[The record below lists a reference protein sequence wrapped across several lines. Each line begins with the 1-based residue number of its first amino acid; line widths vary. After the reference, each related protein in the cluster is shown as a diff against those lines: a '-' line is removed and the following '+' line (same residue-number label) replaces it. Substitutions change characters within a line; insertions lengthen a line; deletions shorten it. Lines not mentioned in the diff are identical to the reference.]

1 MTPKSDRTDLATRA
15 LSEPG
20 ANPASAHLTR
30 QPGQVS
36 RQERERALGQP
47 GLTVWFTGLSA
58 SGKSTLASALERTLV
73 NRGRAVYYLDGDN
86 VRLGLN
92 RDLGFSHEAR
102 SENIRRIAEV
112 SRLFNDAGLIVLA
125 AFALPRRPR
134 SGQRDRRS
142 CFIPG
147 GLSQRPPRGV
157 RSSGSQRF
165 VSSGTAGG
173 NSRVHGHFRAVR
185 SSPGAGVD
193 PPGRDVRRAG
203 GRGLV
208 GAAAQSRRELNCG
221 NPPEAV
227 VPVPIKTSRRS
238 LANGPRVYQGRSCPA
253 SRAAGRWW

>member
-125 AFALPRRPR
+125 AFISPYRAD
-134 SGQRDRRS
+134 RDRAREIVGPAS
-142 CFIPG
+142 FLEVYLSAPLAVCEARDPKGLYRRARRGEIPEFTG
-147 GLSQRPPRGV
+147 ISAPYEAPLAPELILPAEMSVVQAVEALLALLLSRGV
-157 RSSGSQRF
+157 S
-165 VSSGTAGG
+165 
-173 NSRVHGHFRAVR
+173 
-185 SSPGAGVD
+185 
-193 PPGRDVRRAG
+193 
-203 GRGLV
+203 
-208 GAAAQSRRELNCG
+208 
-221 NPPEAV
+221 
-227 VPVPIKTSRRS
+227 
-238 LANGPRVYQGRSCPA
+238 
-253 SRAAGRWW
+253 

>member
-1 MTPKSDRTDLATRA
+1 MNNLLEPLRRNPPMTPKSDRTDLATRA

-125 AFALPRRPR
+125 AFISPYRAD
-134 SGQRDRRS
+134 RDRAREIVGPAS
-142 CFIPG
+142 FLEVYLSAPLAVCEARDPK
-147 GLSQRPPRGV
+147 GLY
-157 RSSGSQRF
+157 
-165 VSSGTAGG
+165 
-173 NSRVHGHFRAVR
+173 
-185 SSPGAGVD
+185 
-193 PPGRDVRRAG
+193 RRARRG
-203 GRGLV
+203 GKSGV
-208 GAAAQSRRELNCG
+208 
-221 NPPEAV
+221 
-227 VPVPIKTSRRS
+227 
-238 LANGPRVYQGRSCPA
+238 
-253 SRAAGRWW
+253 